1 MYFQLQPISL
11 MQVPSN
17 RATAAD
23 ASVRTVTR
31 RMSHVQAVREV
42 MGVSVD
48 DEIKALSRTEREKL
62 LAGISLPLEISVDH
76 SLAMKSNLSISW
88 NKLRTLRQ

>member
-1 MYFQLQPISL
+1 M
-11 MQVPSN
+11 
-17 RATAAD
+17 
-23 ASVRTVTR
+23 TR
-31 RMSHVQAVREV
+31 RVSHVQAVREV

-62 LAGISLPLEISVDH
+62 LAGVSLPLEISVDH